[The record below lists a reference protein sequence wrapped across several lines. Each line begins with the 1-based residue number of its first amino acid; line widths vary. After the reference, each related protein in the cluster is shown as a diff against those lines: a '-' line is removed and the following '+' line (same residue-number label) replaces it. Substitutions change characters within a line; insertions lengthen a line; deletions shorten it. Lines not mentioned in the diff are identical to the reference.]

1 MNILT
6 VTDCAHP
13 KAEVQRVDAAAGL
26 LIFRWLDADENPVD
40 SGGSVA
46 TFTPVEQ
53 NPDGSY
59 DEPSDATLIAA
70 IEAA

>member
-1 MNILT
+1 
-6 VTDCAHP
+6 
-13 KAEVQRVDAAAGL
+13 L

-46 TFTPVEQ
+46 TFAPVGP